1 MLSVNSRW
9 SREVARRCRRWHSSY
24 EYPLRT
30 EAPVVS
36 RTLAKDVVDENSYF
50 VTNEKLLKH
59 SDGEDHYDSR
69 GSMSNEERK
78 ETLRRQRLELET
90 APPGSRPIGE
100 TVPSNIPPNVS
111 QGDLVAPVTE
121 ETTLPNG
128 LRVASQETYGQVTT
142 VGVLINS
149 GSRYETV
156 QSTGANYM
164 LELLAFSSNDNDVFV
179 QELGGATFA
188 SSSREQFLYCIDIL
202 RPSVPQALKTLAQSV
217 MHLPTEEQLD
227 QVKRVV
233 EYQYMDMMPE
243 VLLGEGLQMAAYGPI
258 QKPNEN
264 AYIQQL
270 GRPHLCKSSQKYHG
284 GYEILSFSSTFVFLC
299 HYSYSLIDGA
309 LGSLLNYFK
318 IIIFRSFRSSSRPR
332 YGGYQGISP
341 NTFFKSDRNGFDR
354 CWY

>member
-1 MLSVNSRW
+1 MLLVKSRW

-36 RTLAKDVVDENSYF
+36 KTLAKDAVDENSYF
-50 VTNEKLLKH
+50 VTNEKLLQH
-59 SDGEDHYDSR
+59 NDRQDHYDSR

-78 ETLRRQRLELET
+78 EALKRQRLEIQT
-90 APPGSRPIGE
+90 TPPGSFPIGE
-100 TVPSNIPPNVS
+100 TVPSNIPPNVA

-121 ETTLPNG
+121 ETTLLNG

-202 RPSVPQALKTLAQSV
+202 RPSVPQAMKTLAQSV

-233 EYQYMDMMPE
+233 EYQYMDMLPE

-258 QKPNEN
+258 QKNNDN

-270 GRPHLCKSSQKYHG
+270 GRPHLCKSLKTKVDG
-284 GYEILSFSSTFVFLC
+284 RPIILSKTFQFYV
-299 HYSYSLIDGA
+299 S
-309 LGSLLNYFK
+309 SLLILSNPDGLLDICRITSNYHFQV
-318 IIIFRSFRSSSRPR
+318 R
-332 YGGYQGISP
+332 
-341 NTFFKSDRNGFDR
+341 
-354 CWY
+354 